1 MKSLEPSPSSSPE
14 TLRDLLDLLDRSDG
28 ALRSFVREQ
37 RAALRLAHTD
47 AAGLLSELEDN
58 RASLERACGAMED
71 PLESIQVVCL
81 AHRDRRDLLERL
93 NPVLT

>member
-58 RASLERACGAMED
+58 RASLERAFVPLGD

-81 AHRDRRDLLERL
+81 VHRDRRDLLERL
-93 NPVLT
+93 NPVLA